1 VFDRKEDGLGGTF
14 FYRIMPKT
22 SMVFEARYKEIDY
35 VNDPAVAKDSD
46 EQAYQ
51 AGVTWFTTA
60 KTTGVAKIGKTYK
73 DFDASARDD
82 DDFTSWELGVKW
94 SLRSYSVVNITSKS
108 YPSETNGTG
117 NFVINKLL
125 DLSWGH
131 AWSDRLSSTLQTSFR
146 NEDYVDSPRDDD
158 LTLYSA
164 GMDYQFRRT
173 ISFGVN
179 YSYST
184 RDSNIN
190 SQDYTDNIV
199 LFSVKFGM

>member
-1 VFDRKEDGLGGTF
+1 VLNGH
-14 FYRIMPKT
+14 Y
-22 SMVFEARYKEIDY
+22 EAI
-35 VNDPAVAKDSD
+35 
-46 EQAYQ
+46 QLL
-51 AGVTWFTTA
+51 
-60 KTTGVAKIGKTYK
+60 I
-73 DFDASARDD
+73 
-82 DDFTSWELGVKW
+82 
-94 SLRSYSVVNITSKS
+94 SLQKVIH
-108 YPSETNGTG
+108 ETNGTG

-190 SQDYTDNIV
+190 FQDYTDNIV